1 MSKIT
6 VDSFLKLHTKQL
18 NNIEYKKGYEYAKRW
33 LVDSFKSMEMA
44 ELFGLLQSFRNIGFK
59 KHNYYAIGQ
68 SQVILEI
75 IRERLD
81 GGVMIAS
88 N

>member
-6 VDSFLKLHTKQL
+6 FDSFLRLHVKQL
-18 NNIEYKKGYEYAKRW
+18 NNIEYKKGYEYAKQR
-33 LVDSFKSMEMA
+33 LVKSFQSMDMKD
-44 ELFGLLQSFRNIGFK
+44 LFTALRSFREDGFRNR
-59 KHNYYAIGQ
+59 NYYAIGQ
-68 SQVILEI
+68 SQVVMEI

-81 GGVMIAS
+81 RGVLIAS